1 MAEKVAICYTENMDT
16 NALLSRITVR
26 PEQCHGR
33 ACIRGMRIRVI
44 DILDMLAGGMTSK
57 EILDD
62 FPYLEVDD
70 IKASLAY
77 AATAL
82 NKPMADAAE

>member
-1 MAEKVAICYTENMDT
+1 
-16 NALLSRITVR
+16 
-26 PEQCHGR
+26 
-33 ACIRGMRIRVI
+33 MRIRVI

-62 FPYLEVDD
+62 FPYLEADD